1 MFLHL
6 GNGVSVRTKDVIA
19 IQSYA
24 LFQDGPGSK
33 LLAAGQAAGKVV
45 YTLDP
50 GSEGEGES
58 IKSLILTTDKIY
70 LSAISPLTL
79 KRRSELAFHTID
91 TSDTT
96 DKTDKTEM
104 RDIAITDTE

>member
-24 LFQDGPGSK
+24 LFQDGPGGE
-33 LLAAGQAAGKVV
+33 LLAAGLAADKVIN
-45 YTLDP
+45 TLVLGHEED
-50 GSEGEGES
+50 GES
-58 IKSLILTTDKIY
+58 IKSLIITTDKIY

-91 TSDTT
+91 TSGTT
-96 DKTDKTEM
+96 DKPDNKEM

>member
-24 LFQDGPGSK
+24 LFQDGPGGEF
-33 LLAAGQAAGKVV
+33 LAASRAEGKVV
-45 YTLDP
+45 NTLDL
-50 GSEGEGES
+50 GDDDGNES
-58 IKSLILTTDKIY
+58 IKSLIITTDKIY

-79 KRRSELAFHTID
+79 KRRSELAFTTLDAPDI
-91 TSDTT
+91 T
-96 DKTDKTEM
+96 DKNAKTDM
-104 RDIAITDTE
+104 RDVAISDME